1 MRKIELLS
9 PAKTPE
15 HGIEA
20 VNHGADAVYIGAPRF
35 SARANAAN
43 TIEGI
48 ECLVKHAHQ
57 YYAKVYVAL
66 NTILT
71 DKELAETEPIIN
83 QLYNIG
89 VDALIIQDMGITQL
103 NLPPIPLHASTQMD
117 NRTVEKVQFLEK
129 AGFEQVVLARELCI
143 DKIREIH
150 QQTNVNLEV
159 FVHGAL
165 CVCYS
170 GQCYLSQKLCNR
182 SANRGVCAQMCRL
195 PYSLVDATGKTL
207 LKDKFLLS
215 LKDFNL
221 SIYLKEL
228 IEAGASS
235 LKIEGRLKDIEYV
248 KNVTAFYRQRLDAI
262 LDESDL
268 YGQSSSGSCSY
279 TFIPNIEKSF
289 HRGSTDYF
297 LHGRTHEIT
306 SFDTPKSLGEK
317 IGKVKNGN
325 GRHIF
330 VDTDKEL
337 ANGDGF
343 AFLDRNGQFR
353 GFKANTVEGN
363 KICLAEP
370 VQIAQGTIIYR
381 NFDQSFDR
389 LLKKKSADRKISTC
403 ICMQEN
409 SDGFSFQI
417 TDEDGISSK
426 LSLNIEKEPA
436 QNADRQTDNIIQTLK
451 KTGNTIF
458 SVDNVVIQTSQVYFI
473 PSAQLSDIRRNLISL
488 LEETREKS
496 REKANTQFH
505 QTYHPYIVSQL
516 DYRGNVHNH
525 KAEDFYKQH
534 EVTLI
539 TPSFET
545 KEPPKAELMRCKYC
559 IRYAIGACPKE
570 SKATQKLKE
579 PLSLITNTGVKLSL
593 VFDCKNCEM
602 VIQQNQS
609 DTSSAH

>member
-9 PAKTPE
+9 PAKTPD

-48 ECLVKHAHQ
+48 EQLVRYAHQ

-71 DKELAETEPIIN
+71 DKELDETELIIN

-129 AGFEQVVLARELCI
+129 AGFEQVVLARELGI

-150 QQTNVNLEV
+150 QQTDVNLEV

-207 LKDKFLLS
+207 IKDKYLLS

-221 SIYLKEL
+221 SAYLKEL
-228 IEAGASS
+228 IDAGASS

-262 LDESDL
+262 LNVSDL
-268 YGQSSSGSCSY
+268 YEQSSSGSCTY
-279 TFIPNIEKSF
+279 TFIPNVEKSF

-317 IGKVKNGN
+317 IGKVQKCNGKF
-325 GRHIF
+325 IF
-330 VDTDKEL
+330 VDTDKKL

-343 AFLDRNGQFR
+343 AFLDSNDQFR
-353 GFKANTVEGN
+353 GFKANMVEGN

-370 VQIAQGTIIYR
+370 EQIAQNTLIYR
-381 NFDQSFDR
+381 NFDQTFDK
-389 LLKKKSADRKISTC
+389 LLKKKSADRKIRAY

-409 SDGFSFQI
+409 QDGFSFQI
-417 TDEDGISSK
+417 TDEDGVSSNISLK
-426 LSLNIEKEPA
+426 IVKEPA
-436 QNADRQTDNIIQTLK
+436 QNAEKQTDNIIQTLK

-458 SVDNVVIQTSQVYFI
+458 SIDNVNIQTSQAYFI
-473 PSAQLSDIRRNLISL
+473 PSAQLADIRRTLTNL
-488 LEETREKS
+488 LEEAREKN
-496 REKANTQFH
+496 REKANTHFR
-505 QTYHPYIVSQL
+505 QTSHPYIVNQL

-534 EVTLI
+534 GVTEV

-545 KEPPKAELMRCKYC
+545 KEPSKAELMRCKHC

-570 SKATQKLKE
+570 NKGATFKMKE

-602 VIQQNQS
+602 VIQ
-609 DTSSAH
+609 

>member
-20 VNHGADAVYIGAPRF
+20 INHGADAVYIGAPRF

-48 ECLVKHAHQ
+48 ESLVKHAHQ

-71 DKELAETEPIIN
+71 DKELAETESIIN

-89 VDALIIQDMGITQL
+89 VDALIVQDMGITQL

-117 NRTVEKVQFLEK
+117 NRTVEKVQFLEE
-129 AGFEQVVLARELCI
+129 AGFEQVVLARELDI
-143 DKIREIH
+143 NKIREIH
-150 QQTNVNLEV
+150 QQTNINLEV

-170 GQCYLSQKLCNR
+170 GQCYLSQKLCGR

-207 LKDKFLLS
+207 VKDKFLLS

-221 SIYLKEL
+221 SAYLKEL
-228 IEAGASS
+228 IDAGASS
-235 LKIEGRLKDIEYV
+235 LKIEGRLKDVEYV
-248 KNVTAFYRQRLDAI
+248 KNVTAYYRQQLDAI
-262 LDESDL
+262 LNGSDL
-268 YGQSSSGSCSY
+268 YKQSSSGSCTY
-279 TFIPNIEKSF
+279 TFIPNVEKSF

-297 LHGRTHEIT
+297 LHGRNHEIT

-317 IGKVKNGN
+317 IGKVQKVNGKF
-325 GRHIF
+325 IF
-330 VDTDKEL
+330 VDTDKTF

-353 GFKANTVEGN
+353 GFKANTVEDN
-363 KICLAEP
+363 RICPAEP
-370 VQIAQGTIIYR
+370 IQIAPNTLIYR
-381 NFDQSFDR
+381 NFDQAFDKV
-389 LLKKKSADRKISTC
+389 LKKKSADRKITAN
-403 ICMQEN
+403 ICMQET
-409 SDGFSFQI
+409 SDGFTFQI
-417 TDEDGISSK
+417 TDEDNISSTI
-426 LSLNIEKEPA
+426 SLKMEKVLA
-436 QNADRQTDNIIQTLK
+436 QNAEKQTENIIQTLK

-458 SVDNVVIQTSQVYFI
+458 SINNVDIQNSQAYFI
-473 PSAQLSDIRRNLISL
+473 PSAQLADIRRNLIAQ
-488 LEETREKS
+488 LEEEREKR
-496 REKANTQFH
+496 REKANTHFP
-505 QTYHPYIVSQL
+505 QTSHPYIVNQL

-534 EVTLI
+534 GVSSI
-539 TPSFET
+539 APSFET
-545 KEPPKAELMRCKYC
+545 KEPQKAELMRCKHC

-570 SKATQKLKE
+570 NKEATQKLKE

-593 VFDCKNCEM
+593 TFDCKNCEM
-602 VIQQNQS
+602 VIQ
-609 DTSSAH
+609 

>member
-48 ECLVKHAHQ
+48 EQLVKHAHR

-71 DKELAETEPIIN
+71 DKELDEAEPIIN

-129 AGFEQVVLARELCI
+129 AGFEQVVLARELSI

-150 QQTNVNLEV
+150 QHTNVNLEV
-159 FVHGAL
+159 FIHGAL

-207 LKDKFLLS
+207 IKDKYLLS

-221 SIYLKEL
+221 SAYLKEL

-262 LDESDL
+262 LNESDL
-268 YGQSSSGSCSY
+268 YKQSSSGACTY
-279 TFIPNIEKSF
+279 TFLPNVEKSF

-306 SFDTPKSLGEK
+306 SFNTPKSLGEK
-317 IGKVKNGN
+317 IGKVQKVN
-325 GRHIF
+325 GRFIY

-343 AFLDRNGQFR
+343 AFLDRNGQFS
-353 GFKANTVEGN
+353 GFKANTVDSN
-363 KICLAEP
+363 RICLAEP
-370 VQIAQGTIIYR
+370 VQIASNTLIYR
-381 NFDQSFDR
+381 NFDQAFDR
-389 LLKKKSADRKISTC
+389 LLKKKSADRKISAC
-403 ICMQEN
+403 ICMQET
-409 SDGFSFQI
+409 SDGFFFQI
-417 TDEDGISSK
+417 TDEDDISS
-426 LSLNIEKEPA
+426 NISINIVKEPA
-436 QNADRQTDNIIQTLK
+436 QNAEKQTNNIIQTFK
-451 KTGNTIF
+451 KTGNTTF
-458 SVDNVVIQTSQVYFI
+458 SISNVVIQTSKTFFI
-473 PSAQLSDIRRNLISL
+473 PSAQLADIRRTLIGL
-488 LEETREKS
+488 LEEAREKN
-496 REKANTQFH
+496 RKKANSYFLRTS
-505 QTYHPYIVSQL
+505 HPYIVSKL

-534 EVTLI
+534 GVTSI
-539 TPSFET
+539 SPSFEA
-545 KEPPKAELMRCKYC
+545 KETPKAELMRCKHC

-570 SKATQKLKE
+570 NKEATQKMKE

-602 VIQQNQS
+602 VIQ
-609 DTSSAH
+609 